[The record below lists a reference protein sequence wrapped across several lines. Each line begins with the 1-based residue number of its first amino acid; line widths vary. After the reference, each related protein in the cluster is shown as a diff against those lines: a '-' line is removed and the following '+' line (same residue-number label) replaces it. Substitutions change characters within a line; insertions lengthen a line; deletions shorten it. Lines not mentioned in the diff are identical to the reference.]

1 MLDVTTGSSLSL
13 RRCELFEPLSD
24 AQIEELASCGRRRA
38 LVAGETLLS
47 ENAEADELFVVEH
60 GLLQV
65 KLAVSGG
72 RVVSS
77 AEAGPGQL
85 VGWSALA
92 APHAYFAEVVALTD
106 GVVLA
111 LSAADVEEVLL
122 REPAAGYAMMKRIA
136 GLISM
141 RLRDL
146 KEEFVELL
154 STQAQPR

>member
-1 MLDVTTGSSLSL
+1 MLDIKVEAYQSL

-24 AQIEELASCGRRRA
+24 AQIEELGSRSRRRV
-38 LVAGETLLS
+38 LVAGEMLLS
-47 ENAEADELFVVEH
+47 ENAEADELFVVER
-60 GLLQV
+60 GVLTI

-72 RVVSS
+72 RVVSV

-85 VGWSALA
+85 FGWSALA
-92 APHAYFAEVVALTD
+92 APHTYFAEVVALTD

-111 LSAADVEEVLL
+111 LSATDVEEVLL

-146 KEEFVELL
+146 KEEFVKAL
-154 STQAQPR
+154 STQA

>member
-1 MLDVTTGSSLSL
+1 MVDVTVVSSQSL

-24 AQIEELASCGRRRA
+24 AQIEELAARGRRRT
-38 LVAGETLLS
+38 LIAGETLVS
-47 ENAEADELFVVEH
+47 ENAAADELFVVEH
-60 GLLQV
+60 GLLHV

-72 RVVSS
+72 RVVSV

-106 GVVLA
+106 GVVLT
-111 LSAADVEEVLL
+111 LSAVDVEEVLL

-146 KEEFVELL
+146 KEEFVEALL
-154 STQAQPR
+154 TQEGPN

>member
-1 MLDVTTGSSLSL
+1 MLDVTIGSRQSL

-24 AQIEELASCGRRRA
+24 AQIEELASCCRRRP
-38 LVAGETLLS
+38 LVAGEALLS

-60 GLLQV
+60 GLLTV
-65 KLAVSGG
+65 KLAVSSGS
-72 RVVSS
+72 VVSV

-111 LSAADVEEVLL
+111 LSAADVERVLL
-122 REPAAGYAMMKRIA
+122 REPAAGYAIMKRIA
-136 GLISM
+136 GLIST

-146 KEEFVELL
+146 KEQYMEAL
-154 STQAQPR
+154 STQA

>member
-1 MLDVTTGSSLSL
+1 MLDVALGSTQSL

-24 AQIEELASCGRRRA
+24 AQIEELAARGRRRA
-38 LVAGETLLS
+38 VLAGQTILAED
-47 ENAEADELFVVEH
+47 AEARELFVVEH
-60 GLLQV
+60 GVLQV

-72 RVVSS
+72 HVVSV

-92 APHAYFAEVVALTD
+92 APHAYFAEVEALTD

-111 LSAADVEEVLL
+111 LAAADVEEVLL
-122 REPAAGYAMMKRIA
+122 REPAAGYAIMKRIA
-136 GLISM
+136 GLIST

-146 KEEFVELL
+146 KEQFVEAL
-154 STQAQPR
+154 STES

>member
-1 MLDVTTGSSLSL
+1 MLDVTVGSSQSL

-24 AQIEELASCGRRRA
+24 AQIEELASCSRRQA
-38 LVAGETLLS
+38 LVAGEMLLS

-60 GLLQV
+60 GLLTV
-65 KLAVSGG
+65 KLTVSGG
-72 RVVSS
+72 RVVSV

-141 RLRDL
+141 RLRDV
-146 KEEFVELL
+146 KEAFVEAL
-154 STQAQPR
+154 STQE

>member
-1 MLDVTTGSSLSL
+1 MLDVIAGSSQSL

-24 AQIEELASCGRRRA
+24 AQIEELAARSRRRA
-38 LVAGETLLS
+38 IVAGETLLS
-47 ENAEADELFVVEH
+47 QNEEARELFVVEH
-60 GLLQV
+60 GLLTV
-65 KLAVSGG
+65 RLAVAGG

-92 APHAYFAEVVALTD
+92 APHAYFAEVVAFTD
-106 GVVLA
+106 GVVVA
-111 LSAADVEEVLL
+111 LSATDVEEVLL
-122 REPAAGYAMMKRIA
+122 QEPAAGYAMMKRIA

-146 KEEFVELL
+146 KEQFVEALT
-154 STQAQPR
+154 TQS

>member
-1 MLDVTTGSSLSL
+1 MLNVTAGSSQSL

-24 AQIEELASCGRRRA
+24 AQIEELASRTRRRT
-38 LVAGETLLS
+38 LIAGETLLS
-47 ENAEADELFVVEH
+47 QNAQATELFVVEH
-60 GLLQV
+60 GLLAI

-85 VGWSALA
+85 VGWSSLA
-92 APHAYFAEVVALTD
+92 APHAYFAEVVAATD

-146 KEEFVELL
+146 KEQFVDLL
-154 STQAQPR
+154 ATQS

>member
-1 MLDVTTGSSLSL
+1 MPDTTTVGSSRSL

-24 AQIEELASCGRRRA
+24 AQIEQLAACSRRRVV
-38 LVAGETLLS
+38 VAGETLLS
-47 ENAEADELFVVEH
+47 QDAEASELFVVEH
-60 GLLQV
+60 GALAI

-106 GVVLA
+106 ADVLA
-111 LSAADVEEVLL
+111 LSAPDVEEVLL
-122 REPAAGYAMMKRIA
+122 SEPAAGYELMKRIA
-136 GLISM
+136 GHISM

-146 KEEFVELL
+146 KEQLVESL
-154 STQAQPR
+154 TIEA